1 MYLNILFILSLLFF
15 SPAFASKA
23 EMGINSKEAELK
35 QLNQQIQ
42 QLQKTIQDSQ
52 GKRSQ
57 VSKQMQANA
66 DKLKE
71 LQKKVAEINRN
82 IQQKKVALTH
92 IQNQHKQYQDKFTL
106 QQARLSQEMQA
117 SYHLLRTYNENL
129 IGNNLDDLNK
139 DVRLRT
145 YIDALAQM
153 DTQHYE
159 QLKSTLRQLETQHY
173 QVLQKETALKN
184 ALTEQQKSQQKLA
197 VTQQTQQQA
206 LQQLNTQLQTKSA
219 ALNKLISDRK
229 ALETLLKNLAKEAAL
244 RKQQQKAQSKIQSK
258 TQTNISSSVELPA
271 GAAFTQ
277 VQGKLPWPVS
287 GLIQNHFGESIEQSE
302 LKSTGVLIKAAIGQ
316 PIQTIYP
323 GRIVFANHLQ
333 GLGQLIIVDHGKGY
347 LSLYGHN
354 QHLNKQIGDMVK
366 AGEMIATVGNNDGQG
381 TAGLYF
387 EIRHNSQPLNPEQWC
402 SKK

>member
-23 EMGINSKEAELK
+23 ENSINSKEAELK

-66 DKLKE
+66 DKLKA

-82 IQQKKVALTH
+82 IEQKKAALTT
-92 IQNQHKQYQDKFTL
+92 IQNQHKAYQNKLTL
-106 QQARLSQEMQA
+106 HQTRLSQELQA
-117 SYHLLRTYNENL
+117 SYYLLRTYDENL
-129 IGNNLDDLNK
+129 MGNDLNELDK
-139 DVRLRT
+139 NLRLRT
-145 YIDALAQM
+145 YIDYLAQM
-153 DTQHYE
+153 DTQHVE
-159 QLKSTLRQLETQHY
+159 QAKSTLDQLEAQHD
-173 QVLQKETALKN
+173 QVLQKENALKN
-184 ALTEQQKSQQKLA
+184 VLTEQQKSQQKLV

-244 RKQQQKAQSKIQSK
+244 RKQQQKAQTRVQSK
-258 TQTNISSSVELPA
+258 TQSNITSGVELPT
-271 GAAFTQ
+271 GAAFTKA
-277 VQGKLPWPVS
+277 QGRLPWPVA
-287 GLIQNHFGESIEQSE
+287 GLIQNHFGEAIEQSE

-316 PIQTIYP
+316 PVQAIYP

-354 QHLNKQIGDMVK
+354 QHLNKQVGDIVK
-366 AGEMIATVGNNDGQG
+366 AGETIATVGNNDGQG
-381 TAGLYF
+381 VAGLYF

-402 SKK
+402 RKK